1 MDFTEETEEKKINIG
16 KVLGTVANVVTHVAP
31 FVPALQ
37 PVAGVIAAVKK

>member
-16 KVLGTVANVVTHVAP
+16 KVINTATKIVTNVAP

-37 PVAGVIAAVKK
+37 PAAAVIAAVKK